1 MLQHKGEKGNKM
13 KAMEVEAEVETKKRT
28 SRDELQKRPGDIR
41 KQINP
46 QGEVHV

>member
-28 SRDELQKRPGDIR
+28 SKNE
-41 KQINP
+41 
-46 QGEVHV
+46 